1 MDSHLGFAGQTVL
14 LSDARA
20 TGLASVARTF
30 AGDEPM
36 GAVRT
41 SRQNRA
47 ERPSPIPHYAPVP
60 TGGISLPR
68 TTA

>member
-14 LSDARA
+14 LSDTRA
-20 TGLASVARTF
+20 TGPAYVVRIF

-36 GAVRT
+36 GAVST
-41 SRQNRA
+41 SLRNRA